1 MDLVKLNKA
10 IESNGEPVEVSALI
24 NLMTCTEIKLMSG
37 RVHERELEW
46 VYPQKPSFLTRLFYG
61 TKERK
66 PYLQIKNSPWFYD
79 DVYASV
85 EDFNEKN
92 YPKLKANSDLTVDH
106 NPCIVIFHGDKT
118 ITNIYYDAIEDAENM
133 FNKIKEK
140 FESANVPKLIKEKY
154 KNPIKEDSALETQ
167 LASMDVDK
175 VNKSLD
181 LMQRLDAIDEEKKN
195 YQEKINK

>member
-66 PYLQIKNSPWFYD
+66 PYLQVKDSPWFYD

-133 FNKIKEK
+133 FKKIKGR
-140 FESANVPKLIKEKY
+140 FEEYNVPKLIKEIY
-154 KNPIKEDSALETQ
+154 DSPIKEDSALEAKI
-167 LASMDVDK
+167 ASMGAET

-181 LMQRLDAIDEEKKN
+181 LMQRLDAMDEEKKN